1 MAATRF
7 AAAGGLIFE
16 KNRRTKTAQIHSIY
30 YITFPAGLSRGLGMF
45 LEIFLFPG
53 LVPGLFL
60 LLSPFYKEAAVGF
73 FGGIR
78 KLRLA
83 VVVCF
88 YKESAFC
95 FGHLF
100 CFLQ

>member
-7 AAAGGLIFE
+7 AAAGGRIFE

-73 FGGIR
+73 G
-78 KLRLA
+78 RL
-83 VVVCF
+83 
-88 YKESAFC
+88 
-95 FGHLF
+95 
-100 CFLQ
+100 FL

>member
-16 KNRRTKTAQIHSIY
+16 KNRRTKTAQIHSTY

-60 LLSPFYKEAAVGF
+60 LLSPFYEEAAVGF
-73 FGGIR
+73 G
-78 KLRLA
+78 RL
-83 VVVCF
+83 
-88 YKESAFC
+88 
-95 FGHLF
+95 
-100 CFLQ
+100 FL

>member
-60 LLSPFYKEAAVGF
+60 LLSPFYKESMFCLCLMFYYKETAVGCGRF
-73 FGGIR
+73 FC
-78 KLRLA
+78 L
-83 VVVCF
+83 
-88 YKESAFC
+88 S
-95 FGHLF
+95 
-100 CFLQ
+100 Q